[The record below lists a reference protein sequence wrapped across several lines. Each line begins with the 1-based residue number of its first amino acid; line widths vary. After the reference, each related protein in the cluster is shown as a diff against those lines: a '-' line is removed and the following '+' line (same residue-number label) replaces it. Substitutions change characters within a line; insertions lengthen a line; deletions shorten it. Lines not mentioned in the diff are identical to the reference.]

1 MEEGIFGIQFSEG
14 TEAESVICI
23 PPEVW
28 DVINHKFD
36 GHYTIMKFTT
46 NYRFCFD
53 TLDPMDY
60 HRWRMQIKKMSEGA
74 TPEIAMIKEL
84 ALYRKLKQ
92 KAYYVYYQISSS
104 ELFDETGLEVN
115 CTVTQ
120 QSNNVWEEEDAEQK

>member
-1 MEEGIFGIQFSEG
+1 MGTPITSMKFPKG
-14 TEAESVICI
+14 TELESVISI
-23 PPEVW
+23 PNEVW
-28 DVINHKFD
+28 DVIKNKFD

-60 HRWRMQIKKMSEGA
+60 HRWRMQINKMSEGA
-74 TPEIAMIKEL
+74 TPEIAMRKEL
-84 ALYRKLKQ
+84 AFYEKLKQ

-115 CTVTQ
+115 CTVAQ
-120 QSNNVWEEEDAEQK
+120 QSDNVWEREDAK